1 MSKYLKQ
8 AEKVS
13 VPRHRHC
20 IVCAT
25 PIAMDR
31 EFCGSS
37 CEDEYK
43 RMERKRKYMMIVPL
57 LIIFP
62 LFLVLILFSHR

>member
-20 IVCAT
+20 IVCST
-25 PIAMDR
+25 PIAVER
-31 EFCGSS
+31 EFCSTA
-37 CEDEYK
+37 CEDEFK
-43 RMERKRKYMMIVPL
+43 RIERKRKYTMFIPL
-57 LIIFP
+57 LLLP
-62 LFLVLILFSHR
+62 VLFLVLLLLRR

>member
-25 PIAMDR
+25 PIGIER
-31 EFCGSS
+31 EFCSS
-37 CEDEYK
+37 NCEDEFK
-43 RMERKRKYMMIVPL
+43 KAERKRKYMMIVPIL
-57 LIIFP
+57 LIFP
-62 LFLVLILFSHR
+62 LFLVLILLGHR

>member
-25 PIAMDR
+25 PIGLER
-31 EFCGSS
+31 EFCGPN
-37 CEDEYK
+37 CEDEFK
-43 RMERKRKYMMIVPL
+43 RAERKRKYMMVIPIL
-57 LIIFP
+57 LIFP
-62 LFLVLILFSHR
+62 FFLLLLLLGRR